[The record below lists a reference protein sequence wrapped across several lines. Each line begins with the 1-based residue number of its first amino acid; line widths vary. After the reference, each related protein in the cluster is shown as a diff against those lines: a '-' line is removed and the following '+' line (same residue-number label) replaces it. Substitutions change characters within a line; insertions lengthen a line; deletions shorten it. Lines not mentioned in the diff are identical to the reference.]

1 MALTINL
8 WVKCI
13 NLRTCQHKT
22 LVYGNDM
29 KTTGGMATCVKCYA
43 YIRFL
48 LLILI
53 MKYTY
58 MYKSLFLHTHYLACP
73 CTLYTHTKCTIL

>member
-13 NLRTCQHKT
+13 NLHTCQHKT

-29 KTTGGMATCVKCYA
+29 KTTGGMATFV
-43 YIRFL
+43 
-48 LLILI
+48 
-53 MKYTY
+53 
-58 MYKSLFLHTHYLACP
+58 H
-73 CTLYTHTKCTIL
+73 